1 MLGLPGELRKI
12 LENRTHSDRIE
23 WPWSSDERKTA
34 RKVVSYAAK
43 PDVSGPHL
51 KVGRPTS
58 HVAQI
63 APGGGGAKQLLPGR
77 KIAAQVGDELRA
89 LVPRREP
96 APPDTDW
103 VAHVD

>member
-1 MLGLPGELRKI
+1 VHRQHRRRFERRRRSPRLTPLLEHAIDRHPLGGRELLLGLPGELRKI

-51 KVGRPTS
+51 KVG
-58 HVAQI
+58 
-63 APGGGGAKQLLPGR
+63 
-77 KIAAQVGDELRA
+77 
-89 LVPRREP
+89 
-96 APPDTDW
+96 
-103 VAHVD
+103 